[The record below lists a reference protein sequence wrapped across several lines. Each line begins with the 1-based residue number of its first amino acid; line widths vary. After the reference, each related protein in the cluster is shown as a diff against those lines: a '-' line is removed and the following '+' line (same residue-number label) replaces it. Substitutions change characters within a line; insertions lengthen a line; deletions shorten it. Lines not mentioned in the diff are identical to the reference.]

1 MKLFKTSDKKREYD
15 RLAYASSDKL
25 KVLEERKK
33 YYEAN
38 KAKIIARTIKWG
50 LERKKNLRSIVLKE
64 KLKPCTDCGKI
75 YHYCIMDF
83 DHLEGHTKKAN
94 ISVLVNNSNT
104 SVRVLQEEL
113 AKCEI
118 VCSNCHRVRTFNRI
132 YNKDLK

>member
-132 YNKDLK
+132 YNKDL